1 MTQLTSDINQMTQ
14 LTSDI
19 NQMTQLTSD
28 INQQTI
34 VTTLNHINEIKK
46 GLTLVG
52 LNFSDSELQE
62 LQTEQIVSLEDK
74 SLGEI
79 GSLFI
84 LAAAISS
91 INSGNPRRK
100 ITFRDLPQIVDDS
113 KCSSGIPIHFWD
125 DESLSQKCLY
135 LTLVEG
141 KPAISLDCLEC
152 RINGGTMEPK
162 CGIEQKL

>member
-1 MTQLTSDINQMTQ
+1 MVQLTSNF
-14 LTSDI
+14 
-19 NQMTQLTSD
+19 
-28 INQQTI
+28 
-34 VTTLNHINEIKK
+34 NHINEIKK

-62 LQTEQIVSLEDK
+62 LQTEHIISLENK

-91 INSGNPRRK
+91 INLGNPRRK
-100 ITFRDLPQIVDDS
+100 ITFRDLPQIVEDS
-113 KCSSGIPIHFWD
+113 TCSSGIPIHSWD
-125 DESLSQKCLY
+125 DEILSKKCLY

-141 KPAISLDCLEC
+141 KPAISLSK
-152 RINGGTMEPK
+152 IVISN
-162 CGIEQKL
+162 